1 MSDFKTIRLERRPP
15 LGLITIDRPEKH
27 NAISLQVLDELN
39 RAFDLLA
46 SEDAIRVI
54 SFLGGRWPC
63 FCCGIRF
70 E

>member
-1 MSDFKTIRLERRPP
+1 MSDFKTIRLERRAP

-54 SFLGGRWPC
+54 S
-63 FCCGIRF
+63 
-70 E
+70 